1 MKKYWQILKKYKSGL
16 ILTPFLVL
24 IPVISDTIQPYLMG
38 KIVDNGVMTSDLS
51 YIARYGTYMI
61 IISLVGLAVN
71 IWNVYVS
78 AHISIGFGTD
88 LRTKLFNKIQTFSF
102 PDIDK
107 FSTSSL
113 ITRLTND
120 ITRIQQV
127 ILMATRIMLRAPL
140 MLIMAVFFVI
150 KTNAQLALI
159 LAAAI
164 PILALFI
171 YIVLKKGFPYFVKVQ
186 DKIDSLNAVVRE
198 NLINIR
204 VVKSFVREDYE
215 INKFNVKSDELRDIV
230 IRASNIIVTLFPLMQ
245 LVLNCS
251 IIAILWFGGLR
262 VMNGNIQ
269 VGELISFLN
278 YIMQVL
284 MSLMLLSMVIMTF
297 ARASASSDRVLEVLD
312 TEPSLTDTLEGAT
325 EKNKIEHGT
334 IEFRNVSFRYGNA
347 EENALCDINFSIKE
361 GETVAIA
368 GATGSAKTTMV
379 QLIPRLYDV
388 TEGKILVDGRNVKD
402 YSLDELHEKIEMVL
416 QKNEL
421 FTGTIIDNIKWG
433 NPDATYEEVVEAA
446 KAAQAHDFI
455 MSFPENYQTF
465 LGRGGV
471 NVSGG
476 QKQRICIAMALL
488 RKPKILILDDS
499 TSAVDTE
506 TEMKVRQNLNMLLER
521 TTVIIITQRI
531 STMHSSDKVIIL
543 ENGEINSMG
552 TPNELMENSDMY
564 REIYNSQQIA

>member
-1 MKKYWQILKKYKSGL
+1 MKKYWQILKKYKGGL
-16 ILTPFLVL
+16 ILTPFLVAATVL
-24 IPVISDTIQPYLMG
+24 SDTIQPYFMA
-38 KIVDNGVMTSDLS
+38 KIVDNGMMTGDLA
-51 YIARYGTYMI
+51 YIAKYGTYMV
-61 IISLVGLAVN
+61 IISILGLAIN
-71 IWNVYVS
+71 IWNVYIS
-78 AHISIGFGTD
+78 SHISISFGTD
-88 LRTKLFNKIQTFSF
+88 LRSKLFRKIQTFSF
-102 PDIDK
+102 PDIDM

-120 ITRIQQV
+120 ITKIQQV
-127 ILMATRIMLRAPL
+127 VLVATRMMLRAPL
-140 MLIMAVFFVI
+140 MLIMAVFFVLRI
-150 KTNAQLALI
+150 NSQLALI

-164 PILALFI
+164 PVLAVFI

-186 DKIDSLNAVVRE
+186 EKVDTLNAVVRE

-204 VVKSFVREDYE
+204 VVKSFVREDFE
-215 INKFNVKSDELRDIV
+215 IKKFTVKSDELRDIV
-230 IRASNIIVTLFPLMQ
+230 IRASNIIVTLFPLLQ
-245 LVLNCS
+245 LVLNTS
-251 IIAILWFGGLR
+251 IIAILWFGGRMVISGGL
-262 VMNGNIQ
+262 Q

-297 ARASASSDRVLEVLD
+297 ARASASSKRVLEVLD
-312 TEPSLTDTLEGAT
+312 TEPSLIDTPEGVM
-325 EKNKIEHGT
+325 ENNEIKHGT
-334 IEFRNVSFRYGNA
+334 VEFRDVSFRYGDA
-347 EENALCDINFSIKE
+347 EENALCNISFKIDE

-388 TEGKILVDGRNVKD
+388 TDGEVLVDNRNVKD
-402 YSLDELHEKIEMVL
+402 YSLDELHDKIGMVL

-421 FTGTIIDNIKWG
+421 FTGTILENIKWG
-433 NPDATYEEVVEAA
+433 DPNASFEEVEEAA

-455 MSFPENYQTF
+455 MGFHDGYETM

-476 QKQRICIAMALL
+476 QKQRICTARALL

-506 TEMKVRQNLNMLLER
+506 TEMLIRENLNRMLNS
-521 TTVIIITQRI
+521 TTVLIITQRI
-531 STMHSSDKVIIL
+531 NTMQSADKIIIL
-543 ENGEINSMG
+543 DDGEINSMG
-552 TPNELMENSDMY
+552 TPDELMDNSEMY